1 MKKVKIGLIGAG
13 SIARTHLKAYAK
25 LDNAE
30 VVAVCDIDPANLK
43 KTCDRFGIPEEHR
56 YYYYVV
62 DTNAV
67 NSSGEVIGKHIFSK
81 TLAEH
86 NNAIANLKK

>member
-1 MKKVKIGLIGAG
+1 MKKLKIGMIGAG
-13 SIARTHLKAYAK
+13 NIANTHMKAYK
-25 LDNAE
+25 QVPEAE
-30 VVAVCDIDPANLK
+30 IAAVCDIDPVRLK
-43 KTCDRFGIPEEHR
+43 MTCDKFGIPEEHR